1 MFRVKGPLNC
11 SPWVPRRVSKEAF
24 CRGLY
29 GLHEFTRVLPGLRF
43 LSNLHLWGVFS
54 RSSTIPQL
62 RNIYH
67 TYGRIPDLTSGI
79 LLN

>member
-43 LSNLHLWGVFS
+43 FFYLICTCGESF
-54 RSSTIPQL
+54 
-62 RNIYH
+62 
-67 TYGRIPDLTSGI
+67 PDLPQS
-79 LLN
+79 LN